1 MQGVNT
7 LCGATL
13 VSEAKAK
20 LVFGWLYRNLCLHV
34 GCDTTPKVRKN
45 LSQIVVES
53 GVETEGEFPVKHLLL
68 IAFLLVGSCLFAVGQ
83 KGSAA
88 KELISMENRY
98 NDALVR
104 ADWKSLESILA
115 DDLIFNN
122 ADGSVSHKP
131 DTISGLMLGDIKFD
145 SIAMSDV
152 KVQDFG
158 GVGVVTGKL
167 VEKARYKSSDLS
179 GSYRFLD
186 VWVKRQGRWQN
197 VAGQETRY
205 K

>member
-1 MQGVNT
+1 
-7 LCGATL
+7 
-13 VSEAKAK
+13 VS
-20 LVFGWLYRNLCLHV
+20 GWLYRNLCLPV
-34 GCDTTPKVRKN
+34 GCDTTPYARKN
-45 LSQIVVES
+45 LLRIVVETR
-53 GVETEGEFPVKHLLL
+53 GGFPLKHLLL

-83 KGSAA
+83 KDGIA
-88 KELISMENRY
+88 KELIAMENRY
-98 NDALVR
+98 NDALLR
-104 ADWKSLESILA
+104 ADWKSLESLLA
-115 DDLIFNN
+115 GDLVFNN

-131 DTISGLMLGDIKFD
+131 DTISSLRSGEIKFD

-152 KVQDFG
+152 TVQGFG
-158 GVGVVTGKL
+158 GVGVVSGKL

-186 VWVKRQGRWQN
+186 VWVKRDGRWQN